1 MAEGG
6 ANPPSL
12 PELGRKLLLT
22 GFSAL
27 HNRGELL
34 QVELQEEKNRV
45 IELFIWAGAVCILGM
60 MFLLVLTATIVLLF
74 REDLRVYAAGGFS
87 LLYLTGAVL
96 ALLNLKAHVKNAAL
110 PLADTMAEVKK
121 DREWLESLK

>member
-1 MAEGG
+1 MAEGDTRT
-6 ANPPSL
+6 PTV
-12 PELGRKLLLT
+12 PELARKLLLT

-60 MFLLVLTATIVLLF
+60 MFLLVLTATVVLLF
-74 REDLRVYAAGGFS
+74 REDLRIYVAGGFS
-87 LLYLTGAVL
+87 LLYLTGTVL
-96 ALLNLKAHVKNAAL
+96 ALLNLKAHVKTASL
-110 PLADTMAEVKK
+110 PLAGTMA
-121 DREWLESLK
+121 